1 MRWSKALIPTL
12 KQSPAEAEV
21 VSHKLMI
28 RAGMIRKLASGI
40 YSYMPL
46 CLRVIDKVETIVRE
60 EMDKAGAQE
69 LLMPVLSPSELW
81 IETGR
86 WDVYGKELMR
96 LEDRN
101 EKHFALGP
109 THEEV
114 ITDIA
119 RRELRSYK
127 QLPVCLYQIQTKFR
141 DEIRPRFG
149 VMRGRE
155 FTMKDAYSFH
165 PTKECLNKYYKLMFE
180 VYSDI
185 FKRCGLKFRAVLADS
200 GAIGGDETHEFMV
213 LASSGESL
221 VLSCPDDTCGYAATD
236 DTAKSKILPV
246 EENLSGELC
255 EKDTPGKKS
264 VEDVSAF
271 LNVKPFNLIKTLVYK
286 TSKEPVVVLVR
297 GDREIN
303 ISKLKKVLKDE
314 LVELADDK
322 TTTDISGCEVGFA
335 GPVGLKQKV
344 KVIVDLTIKN
354 MGCGV
359 TGANKKD
366 KHYVNVVPGKDFD
379 VEKYYDIAM
388 AKAGD
393 LCVKCSKPLE
403 EFRGIEVGQIFK
415 LGAKY
420 SKSMDA
426 NYTGEDGKAKPFI
439 MGCYGI
445 GITRTIAAAIEQ
457 NNDENGII
465 WPMEIAPYQ
474 VILIG
479 VNMKDTQTV
488 AICEELY
495 KELKEKS
502 IEVLYDDRDQ
512 RAGFKF
518 KDADLIGVPYKVVV
532 SEKNLKENK
541 IEIQERR
548 SGSRDFTPRDNVINY
563 IQSKIYPLF

>member
-185 FKRCGLKFRAVLADS
+185 FKRCGLKFRAVLADC

-236 DTAKSKILPV
+236 DTAKSKILSV

-271 LNVKPFNLIKTLVYK
+271 LNVNPFNLIKTLVYK

-303 ISKLKKVLKDE
+303 ISTYFL
-314 LVELADDK
+314 
-322 TTTDISGCEVGFA
+322 SRS
-335 GPVGLKQKV
+335 
-344 KVIVDLTIKN
+344 KN
-354 MGCGV
+354 E
-359 TGANKKD
+359 T
-366 KHYVNVVPGKDFD
+366 F
-379 VEKYYDIAM
+379 
-388 AKAGD
+388 
-393 LCVKCSKPLE
+393 
-403 EFRGIEVGQIFK
+403 
-415 LGAKY
+415 
-420 SKSMDA
+420 
-426 NYTGEDGKAKPFI
+426 
-439 MGCYGI
+439 
-445 GITRTIAAAIEQ
+445 
-457 NNDENGII
+457 
-465 WPMEIAPYQ
+465 
-474 VILIG
+474 
-479 VNMKDTQTV
+479 
-488 AICEELY
+488 
-495 KELKEKS
+495 
-502 IEVLYDDRDQ
+502 
-512 RAGFKF
+512 
-518 KDADLIGVPYKVVV
+518 
-532 SEKNLKENK
+532 
-541 IEIQERR
+541 
-548 SGSRDFTPRDNVINY
+548 
-563 IQSKIYPLF
+563 